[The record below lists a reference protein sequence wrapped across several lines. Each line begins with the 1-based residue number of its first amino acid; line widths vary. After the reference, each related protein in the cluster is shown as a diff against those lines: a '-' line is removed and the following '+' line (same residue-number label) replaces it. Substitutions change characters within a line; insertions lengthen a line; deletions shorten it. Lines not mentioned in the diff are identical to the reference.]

1 MSNIPLCISTTISF
15 SDFIHYFFS
24 MISEIGITL
33 SKSENIFLNSFDKYF
48 QFYLK
53 NVLNNLF
60 QQYKGLF
67 FCSLN
72 KTD

>member
-1 MSNIPLCISTTISF
+1 
-15 SDFIHYFFS
+15 

-33 SKSENIFLNSFDKYF
+33 SKSKNIFLNTFDKYF